1 MVSPALP
8 PRFPRSP
15 THATTA
21 TNNPC
26 CELRAGRATL
36 TGGGGRVETAGV
48 SMVGGCCGIGPT
60 HIQALTALCDESK
73 QRMAAA

>member
-1 MVSPALP
+1 MVSPTLP

-21 TNNPC
+21 ANNPC
-26 CELRAGRATL
+26 VSSVLAAQTL